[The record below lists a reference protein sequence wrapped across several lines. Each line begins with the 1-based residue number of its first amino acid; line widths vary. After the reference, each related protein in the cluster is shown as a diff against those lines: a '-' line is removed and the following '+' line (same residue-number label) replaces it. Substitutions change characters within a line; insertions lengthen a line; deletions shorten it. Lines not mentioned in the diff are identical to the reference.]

1 MNIWSRLLLHLRR
14 ARLRQRFTQEQAG
27 LRETFRSQLLAGT
40 TQDRRWNDIEWL
52 TEPILH
58 VQPETEQVPVAL
70 VGIAAMYSLSEG
82 DEGAP
87 VVQTQAGTALF
98 YFQDNTWQSNG
109 KVLLNLTPS
118 EALHQLSLKAMVY

>member
-14 ARLRQRFTQEQAG
+14 ARLRQRFTQEQAR
-27 LRETFRSQLLAGT
+27 LCETFRSQLLAGT
-40 TQDRRWNDIEWL
+40 TQDRRWHDIAWL

-70 VGIAAMYSLSEG
+70 VGIAAMYSLDQGNE
-82 DEGAP
+82 ETP
-87 VVQTQAGTALF
+87 EVQTQAGTALF
-98 YFQDNTWQSNG
+98 YFQDNAWQSNG

-118 EALHQLSLKAMVY
+118 EALTQLSLKGMV